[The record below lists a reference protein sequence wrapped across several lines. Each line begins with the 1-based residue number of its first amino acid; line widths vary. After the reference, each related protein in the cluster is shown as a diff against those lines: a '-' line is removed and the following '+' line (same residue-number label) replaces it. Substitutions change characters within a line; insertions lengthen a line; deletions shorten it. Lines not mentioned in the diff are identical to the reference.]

1 MSAPIIITVPNNYL
15 AMEEVDSKVMVDV
28 PATPSRK
35 RRLDHLSWEEKM
47 QRKKLK
53 NRVAAQTSRDRKKAR
68 MDEMEYNIK
77 QLMEANEK
85 LTSEVASLK
94 ALNERLLSE
103 NTELRS
109 AAAARNVAG
118 GPGPA
123 ESTPQQKEGPPEAHR
138 AARMLLAM
146 ILLLQTSS
154 PTSIPKN
161 ISIPSINLQNPSSKK
176 LMQVAVEHPR
186 ERTKGAEV
194 VGPAAKQLEPSEG
207 AVADQLA
214 QLDHKHDVHRILS
227 QHSYAHPYTDEHK
240 QESNDKG
247 DLFYASC
254 DDENDCV
261 TVEVP
266 CEQEAVEDA
275 PITVQTD
282 FRSLTDCGS
291 GITLECDMKLLS
303 PMSLSPN
310 SVEENM
316 MGVSPSHTL
325 GSDTGYESLA
335 SPLSES
341 ESLDMSDFWCESL
354 SELFPGLA

>member
-1 MSAPIIITVPNNYL
+1 
-15 AMEEVDSKVMVDV
+15 
-28 PATPSRK
+28 
-35 RRLDHLSWEEKM
+35 M

-68 MDEMEYNIK
+68 MDEMEHNIK

-94 ALNERLLSE
+94 ALNERTSRVYSSAEGGPPAGGPRGAPAACGDVAPLADILAHLDSDEYLDTLHQLADSLLRE
-103 NTELRS
+103 IDEG
-109 AAAARNVAG
+109 AAGEARNVA
-118 GPGPA
+118 
-123 ESTPQQKEGPPEAHR
+123 
-138 AARMLLAM
+138 
-146 ILLLQTSS
+146 
-154 PTSIPKN
+154 
-161 ISIPSINLQNPSSKK
+161 
-176 LMQVAVEHPR
+176 VEHHSEP
-186 ERTKGAEV
+186 TKGGEV
-194 VGPAAKQLEPSEG
+194 VGPAAEQLEPGEG
-207 AVADQLA
+207 AVADQLRPQ

-227 QHSYAHPYTDEHK
+227 HHSYAHPYTAEHG
-240 QESNDKG
+240 QETNDKG

-266 CEQEAVEDA
+266 CEQEVVEEA

-282 FRSLTDCGS
+282 FSSLTDCGS
-291 GITLECDMKLLS
+291 GVTLECDMKLLS
-303 PMSLSPN
+303 PMSLSPS
-310 SVEENM
+310 SVEENLL
-316 MGVSPSHTL
+316 GVSPAHTL

-341 ESLDMSDFWCESL
+341 ESLDLSDFWCESL